1 MYTAALILSIISSIL
16 VIVYLVGLIFGPKKT
31 DDEIKITIS
40 GRIVQVTT
48 TTVVDEHGRVVEG
61 QVVSAQDPAS
71 LPEENTRRLS

>member
-48 TTVVDEHGRVVEG
+48 VVDEYGRVVEG
-61 QVVSAQDPAS
+61 QAVSAQDPAS

>member
-1 MYTAALILSIISSIL
+1 MYTAALILSIISSVL
-16 VIVYLVGLIFGPKKT
+16 VIFYLIGLIFGRKKH

-61 QVVSAQDPAS
+61 QVVPPQDAAS
-71 LPEENTRRLS
+71 LPKDKTRRQS